1 VATDIPVVDER
12 TRVDGAT
19 LARLTAA
26 KTVTNVALRWIPP
39 FLPTL
44 GAGVRRVH
52 HAAHDRA
59 RRR

>member
-1 VATDIPVVDER
+1 MAADAPDVVDSA
-12 TRVDGAT
+12 TGVDGKT

-44 GAGVRRVH
+44 ERAFGATTT
-52 HAAHDRA
+52 
-59 RRR
+59 